1 MNANWKT
8 VRVFISS
15 TFRDMQ
21 AERDHLVRFVF
32 PLLREE
38 FSPYRIHVD
47 DFDLRWGVT
56 SDQDVLSVCHS
67 IIDECQPRFLCLLGQ
82 RYGTVP
88 QGHTHSITE
97 DEIEYGVMSSRSN
110 RKGAFFYFRNDAAT
124 TSIPA
129 EFADDYRATEN
140 SEEGKKL
147 GTLKG
152 RIVAAGFQPR
162 YYSANWDAKLHRLVG
177 LGAMGEQVFGD
188 LAHSIRTDSD
198 LQERFV
204 SAPTVDEFAEEA
216 GAMETEIQRHL
227 SRFVPGSRE
236 DSLTVLEEHARG
248 RSGSNYLCL
257 HAPSGMGK
265 SALLAWFCETF
276 PAKEPESILIPHFV
290 GATPRSTEVQGLL
303 RHLYHALSSAAH
315 LPPEPPADPTQLE
328 QALRDRFKQVALERS
343 VAVAIDALDQLDDFR
358 TQKSLSWL
366 WTDLPPNV
374 RIVMSLTEDHALE
387 AIRNMGIAAH
397 VETLG
402 QLQLADVSRVVD
414 RFLKRYGK
422 HLDETQRADLLKK
435 RKIGLPLYLL
445 IALEELRTLGL
456 YQEISAGIAELPES
470 LEDLIG
476 KMFDRLILDPGFRD
490 EQGELAGLRLVPRF
504 CGLLAASRSGLTDG
518 ELRQLTL
525 ADDPLRHVE
534 ALQRLL
540 RPYLVRRGEL
550 VDFQHRAF
558 RRVATDRFLSG
569 PDASHR
575 IHGDLADYLLQRGWE
590 YPRALSELPY
600 HLFKEGESAGCYT
613 RLIELLDGSSH
624 FIQEKWRRTGR
635 LDDIDRDYRLGL
647 QACRNARDWEAALPI
662 VGQSSSFRALASIID
677 HADLLVAAS
686 RGSDRQALISR
697 LESAALVEREPL
709 RAATLL
715 TRLAVAIEEPH
726 DRETFSR
733 RLMAR
738 LADWRADNKL
748 SADHASA
755 LTACLVLQGASP
767 SAIGASEALAN
778 IKSPR
783 IRFSGCRLVARNP
796 SPIPDAFW
804 PRFAELLWECVK
816 KEDEPAGKPAEKTT
830 ATTDLGLE
838 VEDTPWLRDLQ
849 PERIWHDEAVTFFDV
864 LNLMD
869 RLPAQ
874 ARIAILRHTPILTA
888 ITPASP
894 REEGSDTSRSTDRVA
909 LSQETGTL
917 GHQPLSK
924 APGTPPSEQAA
935 LFVRTA
941 IAQSMINTDGSLSDK
956 ELSKQAM
963 MFLVEALRIEDDQAF
978 TEVCSH
984 YCGDNWS
991 RLAICIVMS
1000 DLRLFSTL
1008 CQESRT
1014 PNRLAAILRRAA
1026 EQGAT
1031 NGWADESLLRLGLHL
1046 RKLGDEAD
1054 VRPVLHRLIETDFAK
1069 QQVVGIVDIAARW
1082 LSPEAGYGS
1091 ARSLAV
1097 ALSADE
1103 VTESILWLLGK
1114 IPAFAPSWFVVDT
1127 VSRLI
1132 ALLLE
1137 RGMPFNLT
1145 PILGRLL
1152 ELLAGL
1158 PAGHDQSLCLMELAA
1173 LGTNLDSIPEA
1184 DGFFAEFHKLALQQ
1198 DGATLQ
1204 QVELCMEA
1212 LARSVVIPQRF
1223 ADIAALLAQRWNSKE
1238 VAHSCRVQIDVL
1250 RMLAR
1255 CGFEA
1260 PFAGGLATV
1269 ATLLTEEQL
1278 NGIGREVHA
1287 LAALIAGHPG
1297 FADCW
1302 QDLVIRQIPARFS
1315 EEKQARLWCEFVE
1328 QAFVCIPSAIV
1339 DLLCRRLADGD
1350 VLMKD
1355 ALEIARSLPWLDR
1368 QHLLMAAVSSA
1379 SQAVLPPSDSPKA
1392 RKEQPTINV
1401 AESYSILEDRTVPR
1415 TTGDIQD
1422 FDYDGMPAWI
1432 NRQDELTADPWRSE
1446 IHARMRN
1453 PDGSI
1458 MSIVSVGHGDV
1469 ITSARRL
1476 SALLPDD
1483 LEDLAPTDRVH
1494 YLNTVM
1500 DQVLAMLSPE
1510 PQVVRLL
1517 LARLPEVTH
1526 SIDDAG
1532 MRERVHRLID
1542 KLTLHSLNQADVL
1555 DYCGAILLPLLE
1567 RLSTQEFTS
1576 GLERL
1581 GTVIKERPTNIR
1593 PYLQF
1598 HLVESILAA
1607 APRQK
1612 WQVAAAFAQ
1621 KKLATTCAEPRMRC
1635 WLRLPFVALL
1645 VQLNQADDAAALIRD
1660 TLDDL
1665 DAVTNEFARFEL
1677 IRQVAR
1683 TIMGQSLATRLTER
1697 DIDHLIHLVLNP
1709 PIRVGTEHLRAPALR
1724 SVGSVLVKAGR
1735 GECLSQLFAFCEDYL
1750 HLQDAQARVL
1760 HAATGDASLRDEDL
1774 VSLVRSLCDL
1784 TNDDLSDLERAR
1796 ANQTVQELHASIET
1810 PIYKIFSLGQQ
1821 LLRKALSEEN
1831 VGQLLE
1837 EATQVIGRGGILTS
1851 HFGVPWLTLVYSQFR
1866 GRGVAGP
1873 HWHPVINFAIPFMEL
1888 AKEIPACAFLLV
1900 NALPDVILTQAM
1912 QGGTPSEVRESMF
1925 GLIPEK
1931 ERVTA
1936 LWATV
1941 RLGLCYEDDL
1951 RRVDK
1956 LPRPKDRA
1964 TMYRFML
1971 AGGSIKA
1978 EPEVLQEWFHDQLD
1992 YWAGQPPVECLNGLA
2007 ALARLGS
2014 RYGMRLS
2021 QELVASHLLAM
2032 TRARPRKPNSKALP
2046 HRFIDVLSVV
2056 CSAPVTTDPGM
2067 AS

>member
-1 MNANWKT
+1 MNANWQT

-88 QGHTHSITE
+88 RGHTHSITE

-110 RKGAFFYFRNDAAT
+110 REGAFFYFRNDAAT

-152 RIVAAGFQPR
+152 RILAAGFQPR
-162 YYSANWDAKLHRLVG
+162 YYSANWDTKLHRLVG
-177 LGAMGEQVFGD
+177 LEAMGEQVFGD
-188 LAHSIRTDSD
+188 LARSIRTDSD
-198 LQERFV
+198 LQERFA
-204 SAPTVDEFAEEA
+204 SAPMVDEFAEEA

-290 GATPRSTEVQGLL
+290 GATPRSAEVQGLL

-328 QALRDRFKQVALERS
+328 QALRDRFKQVAQERS

-358 TQKSLSWL
+358 MQKSLSWL

-374 RIVMSLTEDHALE
+374 RIVMSLTEDRALE
-387 AIRNMGIAAH
+387 AIRNMGIAAR

-435 RKIGLPLYLL
+435 GKIGLPLYLL

-456 YQEISAGIAELPES
+456 YQEISAKIAELPES

-490 EQGELAGLRLVPRF
+490 EQGDLAGPRLVPRF
-504 CGLLAASRSGLTDG
+504 CGLLAAGRSGLTEG

-540 RPYLVRRGEL
+540 KPYLVRRGEL

-569 PDASHR
+569 PDASRR

-600 HLFKEGESAGCYT
+600 HLFKEGESAGRYT

-686 RGSDRQALISR
+686 RGSDRRELISR

-709 RAATLL
+709 SAATLL
-715 TRLAVAIEEPH
+715 TRLALSIEEPH
-726 DRETFSR
+726 DRDTFSR

-738 LADWRADNKL
+738 LADWRTDNKL

-755 LTACLVLQGASP
+755 LSACLTLQGASS
-767 SAIGASEALAN
+767 SARGANEALAN

-783 IRFSGCRLVARNP
+783 IRFSGCRLAVRNP
-796 SPIPDAFW
+796 ARVPDEFW
-804 PRFAELLWECVK
+804 SRFGELLWECVK
-816 KEDEPAGKPAEKTT
+816 KEDDPAGKPAEKTA
-830 ATTDLGLE
+830 ATTESELAFD
-838 VEDTPWLRDLQ
+838 DAPWFRELQ
-849 PERIWHDEAVTFFDV
+849 PEAIWHSELVTFSDV
-864 LNLMD
+864 LKLVD
-869 RLPAQ
+869 RLPAA
-874 ARIAILRHTPILTA
+874 ARIAILRHTPSLTTIA
-888 ITPASP
+888 PARP
-894 REEGSDTSRSTDRVA
+894 TEETIGISRSIDRVE
-909 LSQETGTL
+909 LSPKEGVL
-917 GHQPLSK
+917 GHQSLSR
-924 APGTPPSEQAA
+924 AVGEPPSEQSA
-935 LFVRTA
+935 LFLRAATT
-941 IAQSMINTDGSLSDK
+941 QSIFLARGNLSDK
-956 ELSKQAM
+956 ELSEQAM
-963 MFLVEALRIEDDQAF
+963 IFLAVALRIEADQAF
-978 TEVCSH
+978 MEVCSH
-984 YCGDNWS
+984 YCRNKWHQ
-991 RLAICIVMS
+991 LAHYIVLS
-1000 DLRLFSTL
+1000 EFRVFLAL
-1008 CQESRT
+1008 CQEPRAWD
-1014 PNRLAAILRRAA
+1014 RLAAILRRTT
-1026 EQGAT
+1026 EPGAT
-1031 NGWADESLLRLGLHL
+1031 DGWADESLFRLGLHL
-1046 RKLGDEAD
+1046 RKLGDTVD
-1054 VRPVLHRLIETDFAK
+1054 LSPVLHRLIETDFAK

-1082 LSPEAGYGS
+1082 LFPEAGYGS
-1091 ARSLAV
+1091 ARSLTV
-1097 ALSADE
+1097 ALSVDE

-1127 VSRLI
+1127 VFRLV

-1137 RGMPFNLT
+1137 RGMPFNLRS
-1145 PILGRLL
+1145 ILDRLL

-1158 PAGHDQSLCLMELAA
+1158 PVGHDQSLCLMELAA
-1173 LGTNLDSIPEA
+1173 LGTNLDSMPEA
-1184 DGFFAEFHKLALQQ
+1184 DGFFAEFHQLALQQ
-1198 DGATLQ
+1198 DGPTLQ
-1204 QVELCMEA
+1204 QVELCVEA
-1212 LARSVVIPQRF
+1212 LARSRVIPHRF
-1223 ADIAALLAQRWNSKE
+1223 ADIEALLACRWNSKE
-1238 VAHSCRVQIDVL
+1238 MTDSCRVQMDVC

-1260 PFAGGLATV
+1260 KFADRLTMLGA
-1269 ATLLTEEQL
+1269 LLTEEQL
-1278 NGIGREVHA
+1278 HGIHGEAHA
-1287 LAALIAGHPG
+1287 LAELIAGRPG
-1297 FADCW
+1297 FSDPW
-1302 QDLVIRQIPARFS
+1302 QEFVIQRIPAEFT

-1328 QAFVCIPSAIV
+1328 QAFVSIPNAIV
-1339 DLLCRRLADGD
+1339 DLLSRRLTAGD
-1350 VLMKD
+1350 LLIKD
-1355 ALEIARSLPWLDR
+1355 ALEVARPHPWLDG
-1368 QHLLMAAVSSA
+1368 QQLLTMASAGQLVLLPSS
-1379 SQAVLPPSDSPKA
+1379 SGKA
-1392 RKEQPTINV
+1392 RKEQPANPTF
-1401 AESYSILEDRTVPR
+1401 ESQSILECRTAPR
-1415 TTGDIQD
+1415 SGGDMSD
-1422 FDYDGMPAWI
+1422 FDYDGMPDWI
-1432 NRQDELTADPWRSE
+1432 NRQDELTADPWKTE
-1446 IHARMRN
+1446 VQVRMRRS
-1453 PDGSI
+1453 DGS
-1458 MSIVSVGHGDV
+1458 SIVMASVAHADI
-1469 ITSARRL
+1469 ITLARRL
-1476 SALLPDD
+1476 CALLPDD
-1483 LEDLAPTDRVH
+1483 LLDLAPTDRVR
-1494 YLNTVM
+1494 YVNAVI
-1500 DQVLAMLSPE
+1500 DQVLAMPSGDH
-1510 PQVVRLL
+1510 QVIRLL
-1517 LARLPEVTH
+1517 LARLQEITY
-1526 SIDDAG
+1526 SIEDSG
-1532 MRERVHRLID
+1532 MSERIQRLID
-1542 KLTLHSLNQADVL
+1542 GLTQHSLNHANAL
-1555 DYCGAILLPLLE
+1555 DYCEAALLPSLERMSSQAFTVNLE
-1567 RLSTQEFTS
+1567 RLRA
-1576 GLERL
+1576 LI
-1581 GTVIKERPTNIR
+1581 VARPTS
-1593 PYLQF
+1593 YLQSRI
-1598 HLVESILAA
+1598 VESILAA
-1607 APRQK
+1607 VPPDQRQE
-1612 WQVAAAFAQ
+1612 AAAFGHT
-1621 KKLATTCAEPRMRC
+1621 KLGSICADPRTRC
-1635 WLRLPFVALL
+1635 WLRLPFVAFL
-1645 VQLNQADDAAALIRD
+1645 VHLNQMDDAVTLIRD
-1660 TLDDL
+1660 TLADL
-1665 DAVTNEFARFEL
+1665 DAVTNEFARFEMV
-1677 IRQVAR
+1677 RQVAR
-1683 TIMGQSLATRLTER
+1683 SITGQSLAPRLTEQ
-1697 DIDHLIHLVLNP
+1697 DVDHLIHLVLEP
-1709 PIRVGTEHLRAPALR
+1709 AIQVGTEHLRAPVLR

-1735 GECLSQLFAFCEDYL
+1735 GECLSQLFDFCENYL

-1760 HAATGDASLRDEDL
+1760 HAATGDPTLRDGDL
-1774 VSLVRSLCDL
+1774 VSLVRSLSDL
-1784 TNDDLSDLERAR
+1784 TNDDLSDAGRSRAD
-1796 ANQTVQELHASIET
+1796 QTIQQLDAAIET
-1810 PIYKIFSLGQQ
+1810 PVYRLLSLGNQ
-1821 LLRKALSEEN
+1821 LFQKALSEEA
-1831 VGQLLE
+1831 VQRLLG
-1837 EATQVIGRGGILTS
+1837 EATEVINRGGILMS
-1851 HFGVPWLTLVYSQFR
+1851 EFGVPWLTFMHSQFR

-1888 AKEIPACAFLLV
+1888 AKDIPACAFLLV
-1900 NALPDVILTQAM
+1900 NALPDVILTQAV

-1925 GLIPEK
+1925 GLIPEN

-2021 QELVASHLLAM
+2021 QQLVASHLLAM
-2032 TRARPRKPNSKALP
+2032 TGERPRKPNSEAP
-2046 HRFIDVLSVV
+2046 SRRFIDVLSVV
-2056 CSAPVTTDPGM
+2056 CGAPVTTEPGT